1 MCAAYGSGRC
11 VVDAGDGRYGLG
23 SSGIH
28 HQAVT
33 LTLHALRLLL
43 TDITHPC
50 SSTFYSDD
58 LALLNSGL
66 SVSEVKGLQMVVTH
80 VNTAGQAF
88 CVKAYIKG

>member
-1 MCAAYGSGRC
+1 

-43 TDITHPC
+43 TDITHLCVVLLSIAMILLC
-50 SSTFYSDD
+50 STQGCPSLSSRVCRWSSLMSTP
-58 LALLNSGL
+58 LG
-66 SVSEVKGLQMVVTH
+66 KH
-80 VNTAGQAF
+80 
-88 CVKAYIKG
+88 CVKAYVEG